1 MPVID
6 PEEPALS
13 RVYNTALGRFMNT
26 EADRAVEQGL
36 TDLVPDYRTFV
47 RENRSGLRRAVEAC
61 VRGGTTQ
68 FIDFGCGMPA
78 NPNVHEIA
86 CRLAPESRVVYVD
99 NDPVAACAFSEYLS
113 KFETRDGCGA
123 FGVLEADVRR
133 VEAVVNSDVVGRVLD
148 LDRPLALLAFAVIH
162 CITDDDE
169 AMNVLRRY
177 HDYLEP
183 GTIFCA
189 SHPCGDNLE
198 PAVLEKAIAHLAERG
213 ITLVSRGLEQFASIL
228 GPWSPDD
235 EGIKKLH
242 LWRPEPGIQS
252 GDINS
257 LGLAVMAFSTRSV
270 SP

>member
-1 MPVID
+1 MIH

-26 EADRAVEQGL
+26 EADRAAEQGL

-47 RENRSGLRRAVEAC
+47 RENRACLRRAVEAC
-61 VRGGTTQ
+61 VRGGITQ

-78 NPNVHEIA
+78 KPNVHEIA

-99 NDPVAACAFSEYLS
+99 NDPVAVCAFSEYLS
-113 KFETRDGCGA
+113 KFEIGDGSGD

-133 VEAVVNSDVVGRVLD
+133 VEAVLNSDVVGRVLD
-148 LDRPLALLAFAVIH
+148 LDQPLALLAFAVVH
-162 CITDDDE
+162 CITDDAE
-169 AMNVLRRY
+169 AANVLRLY
-177 HDYLEP
+177 HDHLP
-183 GTIFCA
+183 SGTIFCV
-189 SHPCGDNLE
+189 SHPCGDILE
-198 PAVLEKAIAHLAERG
+198 PVVLEKAIAHLAERG
-213 ITLVSRGLEQFASIL
+213 ITLVSRGLEQFKRIL
-228 GPWSPDD
+228 GPWSPDA

-242 LWRPEPGIQS
+242 LWRPESGIQP
-252 GDINS
+252 GDTNS